1 MTTGT
6 SHVLNSTEGH
16 LEVFSEGQNKIQIK
30 AGLTSEKC
38 VNVFSVADTWI
49 NTQPAQY
56 VRVFKTQIINDNG
69 VFRAQINEGK
79 LHLFSDS
86 FASFNINVEHEGHK
100 HSFRVSPTLSLK
112 GLHVLIE
119 EKLKCSD
126 FTICTTTSE
135 QPLSESYTLE
145 ACGIT
150 ETTSLMVIIDTV
162 PDPLI
167 RRKWWQQLS

>member
-1 MTTGT
+1 M
-6 SHVLNSTEGH
+6 V
-16 LEVFSEGQNKIQIK
+16 
-30 AGLTSEKC
+30 
-38 VNVFSVADTWI
+38 
-49 NTQPAQY
+49 
-56 VRVFKTQIINDNG
+56 
-69 VFRAQINEGK
+69 
-79 LHLFSDS
+79 HLFSDS

-100 HSFRVSPTLSLK
+100 HSFRVAPTLSLK

-162 PDPLI
+162 PEILSLEESGGNSLLKKDLDSPSLPLSTL
-167 RRKWWQQLS
+167 RMKNRSASTNKPPNGAQLSEGSILKGLASTQNVKRMRNASVIQKG